1 MEKALE
7 ALLWHSQA
15 RRKVVD
21 RNLELAFPEWS
32 PQERHQLARKNYQ
45 WFVRFSLDVL
55 EMGAWQGRANEFVDF
70 VNLEVL
76 DQALAEQRGVLM
88 VGGHF
93 GNWEYLCPALS
104 ERGYATTM
112 YVGRQ
117 TNPLSDRLQ
126 NEERLR
132 SGIQTIGKGRTATTE
147 LIEALRHNRAVGMLI
162 DQDERSSGVF
172 VDFFGIPAS
181 SSRGAAAFH
190 LLQKSPVILFTCCY
204 VGARIRITFERI
216 PFQPSGH
223 NEQDVPDLTARI
235 QHSLEQ
241 QIREHPEQYFWMH
254 RRWRTRPPEEPGL
267 YENS

>member
-1 MEKALE
+1 MQKGLE

-32 PQERHQLARKNYQ
+32 VAERNQLARQNYQ

-55 EMGAWQGRANEFVDF
+55 QMGAWQGRANEWVDF
-70 VNLEVL
+70 TNLDVL
-76 DQALAEQRGVLM
+76 DAALEEQRGVLM

-132 SGIQTIGKGRTATTE
+132 SGIQTIGKGRTATSD
-147 LIEALRHNRAVGMLI
+147 LMAALRHNRAVGMLV

-172 VDFFGIPAS
+172 VDFFGHPAS

-190 LLQKSPVILFTCCY
+190 LLQKSPVVLFTCAY
-204 VGARIRITFERI
+204 VGSRVEITFERI
-216 PFQPSGH
+216 AFSASGVTD
-223 NEQDVPDLTARI
+223 QDVPVLTARI
-235 QHSLEQ
+235 QQALERR
-241 QIREHPEQYFWMH
+241 IRQHPEQYFWMH
-254 RRWRTRPPEEPGL
+254 RRWRTRPPGQPGL
-267 YENS
+267 YDGF